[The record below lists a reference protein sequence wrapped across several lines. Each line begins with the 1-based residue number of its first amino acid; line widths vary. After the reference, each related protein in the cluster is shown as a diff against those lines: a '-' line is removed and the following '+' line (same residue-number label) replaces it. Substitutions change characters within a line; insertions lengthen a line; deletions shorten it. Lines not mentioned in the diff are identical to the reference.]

1 MFAVES
7 MGLGTGN
14 RFYVDSGTGT
24 DGAGYGRN
32 PDSPTATVDY
42 AVGLCTASN
51 GDIIYV
57 MPGHAESL
65 GADSAVDVDVAG
77 VTIIGLGSGALRP
90 TFTATAI
97 AGDFKLAAASI
108 RIENLLFLSGI
119 DATTAVT
126 GATFQMAGGSVYVG
140 NLVNEQGMLSTWTV
154 ATNA

>member
-1 MFAVES
+1 MARTELFVNKQSGGMFAVES

-32 PDSPTATVDY
+32 PDS
-42 AVGLCTASN
+42 
-51 GDIIYV
+51 
-57 MPGHAESL
+57 
-65 GADSAVDVDVAG
+65 
-77 VTIIGLGSGALRP
+77 P